1 MSIGGGGGGK
11 RKNSIL
17 NFHFVFGM
25 SSLRLKREAIYKQT
39 NDEMV
44 RNHIDNV

>member
-1 MSIGGGGGGK
+1 MSIGGGGREK
-11 RKNSIL
+11 ENFLL